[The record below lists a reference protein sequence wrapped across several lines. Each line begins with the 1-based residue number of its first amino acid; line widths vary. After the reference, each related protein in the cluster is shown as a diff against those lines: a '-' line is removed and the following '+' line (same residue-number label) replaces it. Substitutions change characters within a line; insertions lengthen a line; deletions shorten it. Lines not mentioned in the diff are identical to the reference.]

1 MESLIKTMNFD
12 LLGDERG
19 FLVSLEENK
28 NIPFSIK
35 RVYFLTGM
43 QSDVPRGFHAH
54 KQLEQVA
61 ICLAGQCRFILD
73 DGFRKESVV
82 LNEINQGL
90 YIGNMVWREMHEF
103 SENCVLLVI
112 ASEHYDEADYIRNYQ
127 DFLTSCRGENA

>member
-1 MESLIKTMNFD
+1 MESLIKIIDFD

-19 FLVSLEENK
+19 FLVALEENK
-28 NIPFSIK
+28 NIPFEIK

-43 QSDVPRGFHAH
+43 QRDIPRGFHAH

-127 DFLTSCRGENA
+127 DFITSCRGENA